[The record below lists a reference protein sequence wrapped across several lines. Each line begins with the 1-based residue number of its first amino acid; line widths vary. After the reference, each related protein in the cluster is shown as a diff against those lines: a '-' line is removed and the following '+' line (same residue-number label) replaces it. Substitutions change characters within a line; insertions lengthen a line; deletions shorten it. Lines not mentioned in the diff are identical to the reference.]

1 MNLFDELFTE
11 SIAGTTDG
19 NVDATEMIGC
29 FYDIV
34 NIYNLII
41 KTNGI
46 LFKDVAILIMIQLA
60 PLNMIGVV
68 GQFNLNLVIDTT

>member
-34 NIYNLII
+34 NIDNLIF

-46 LFKDVAILIMIQLA
+46 RFKDVASLIMSQLA